1 MDETRI
7 NEDGFNEDGILDEE
21 EQGPYDLKK

>member
-21 EQGPYDLKK
+21 EQGPDD